1 MLKHLKASSLAHSKI
16 GIAGCFFLVAFF
28 SFLPVLA
35 TAQDPAASTAPAAE
49 ERTLVQPPSQP
60 QNTEARGPIVK
71 EIEVEFAGAKS
82 VDKSVIVSN
91 MRTTVGQPFSQ
102 AAIQEDVRNLYAT
115 GLFVNLRMFD
125 EPVADGVKV
134 VVIVEPKPLIK
145 EIVVNGSKKIKEG
158 AVRKKI
164 TSKVGDPLSEQKVS
178 ADSQAIKTYYQDKGF
193 YEAQVEYKIDI
204 NEQVGRAV
212 VTYNI
217 TEGPKEFISEIEF
230 ADAKAFTQKELT
242 KTIKTRTKNWLSFIN
257 KSGLYKNDQIDE
269 DLKRLQ
275 EFYQKNGYID
285 MQVKDVSTEDLGEDR
300 IKLKITVF
308 EGIKYQTGSVQIQGN
323 TLYDTPRIMNTITMK
338 EGSVF
343 SPQGLQADIQAIKDL
358 YGTDGY
364 IDAEVVPT
372 RQANIERGRMDIVLT
387 IKEGAQSFVEKVVI
401 QGNDRTKDKV
411 LRREMA
417 LAPGEVYDSVKAD
430 ASKKR
435 LENLGYFS
443 KVDVGPQDTSVP
455 NRKNVLVTVEEQ
467 RTGSVTFGAGF
478 STVDSLLGFVELTQ
492 GNFDITKFPNFT
504 GGGQKFRT
512 RLQYG
517 LTRKDFIVS
526 LTEPWF
532 LNQRLSFGGDLFF
545 NESTYDSD
553 DYDQRRFGADIRIA
567 RALNQFWTIGAKYQ
581 LEQIDIYNVN
591 VSNVPQL
598 AQEEGNRTKSSVR
611 GTLTYDTRDNLILT
625 RKGEKVEFAAEG
637 AGGPLWGQTDIWK
650 LELEGSKY
658 WGLPYDMIF
667 SLRGAT
673 GVVGS
678 YNNMPYGV
686 PIFDRFFIGGS
697 RTVRGFNYREV
708 GPRYPGTDE
717 PSGGNTMGYTSAE
730 LTFPIMDRVRGAV
743 FVDAGFDNVDTFDY
757 SMSDIQV
764 GTGFGLRLDL
774 PIGPLRLDLG
784 FPVVADKYN
793 DGSLVR
799 FHFDVGYQF

>member
-1 MLKHLKASSLAHSKI
+1 MLKQLKASSLANCKI
-16 GIAGCFFLVAFF
+16 GIAGCSLLVCFLG
-28 SFLPVLA
+28 FLPSSVS
-35 TAQDPAASTAPAAE
+35 AQESVAPATPVAD

-60 QNTEARGPIVK
+60 QNVEARGPIVK

-82 VDKSVIVSN
+82 VDKSVIISN

-125 EPVADGVKV
+125 EPVGDGVKV

-145 EIVVNGSKKIKEG
+145 EIVINGYKKIKEN

-178 ADSQAIKTYYQDKGF
+178 ADSQAIKAYYQDKAF

-217 TEGPKEFISEIEF
+217 TEGPRDFITEVEFI
-230 ADAKAFTQKELT
+230 DAKAFPQKILG
-242 KTIKTRTKNWLSFIN
+242 KQIKTRSKNWLSIIN
-257 KSGLYKNDQIDE
+257 KSGIYKSDQVDE
-269 DLKRLQ
+269 DLKKLQ
-275 EFYQKNGYID
+275 EYYQKNGYID
-285 MQVKDVSTEDLGEDR
+285 MVVKDVSTESIGEDR

-308 EGIKYQTGSVQIQGN
+308 EGIKYQTGTVQIQGN
-323 TLYDTPRIMNTITMK
+323 TLYDTARIMSTITMK
-338 EGSVF
+338 EGTVF

-364 IDAEVVPT
+364 IDCEVTPT
-372 RQANIERGRMDIVLT
+372 RQANIERGRMDLVLS
-387 IKEGAQSFVEKVVI
+387 IKEGSQSFVEKVVI

-435 LENLGYFS
+435 LESLGYFS
-443 KVDVGPQDTSVP
+443 KVDVAPQDTNID

-467 RTGSVTFGAGF
+467 RTGSITFGAGF

-492 GNFDITKFPNFT
+492 GNFDATKFPNFT

-532 LNQRLSFGGDLFF
+532 LNQRLSLGGDLFF
-545 NESTYDSD
+545 NESSYDSN
-553 DYDQRRFGADIRIA
+553 DYDQRRFGGDIRIA
-567 RALNQFWTIGAKYQ
+567 RALNQFWTIGGKYQ
-581 LEQIDIYNVN
+581 LEQIEIYDVN
-591 VSNVPQL
+591 TANVPQL
-598 AQEEGNRTKSSVR
+598 AQEEGNRSKSSVR
-611 GTLTYDTRDNLILT
+611 GTLTYDTRDSLILS
-625 RKGEKVEFAAEG
+625 RKGEKIEFAAEG

-658 WGLPYDMIF
+658 WGLPYDLIF
-667 SLRGAT
+667 SMRGAT

-678 YNNMPYGV
+678 YNNMPNGV
-686 PIFDRFFIGGS
+686 PIYDRFFIGGS

-717 PSGGNTMGYTSAE
+717 PSGGNTMGYGSFE

-743 FVDAGFDNVDTFDY
+743 FVDGGFNNVGTFDY
-757 SMSDIQV
+757 SLSDVQV

-784 FPVVADKYN
+784 FPVVADRFN
-793 DGSLVR
+793 DGSIVR